1 MSKLEL
7 SIALSD
13 NSRTRPLIE
22 SRVLVQGIDLI
33 TTVVHPSEMF
43 WRQLRFGDFDIS
55 EMSLSSLFVAADRGD
70 KTWVA
75 VPVFTMRRFFHTGI
89 YVRCDLAINEPR
101 DLRGK
106 RVGVPEYQQTSAVW
120 SRGIL
125 EHEFGVKPQEIE
137 WFMER
142 GTDRSHGASTGF
154 RPPAG
159 VRLNVIPGNSNIG
172 AMLVSGELDAAI
184 HYLNADNLVD
194 RSRVDL
200 SASREVK
207 RLFSDPASEGR
218 RYYSKTKMYPIN
230 HTLVVRRAIVEK
242 HPWVALNL
250 FNAFSTAKKLKSGEA
265 AETLLPQLETG
276 LLSPDVKASLLAD
289 PMPYGVVSAQKEIE
303 TIAQYVYEQGLTKRL
318 VSVDEI
324 FAASVLDV

>member
-1 MSKLEL
+1 MLEL

-22 SRVLVQGIDLI
+22 SKVPVQGIDLI
-33 TTVVHPSEMF
+33 TTIVHPSEMF

-70 KTWVA
+70 QTWVA

-89 YVRCDLAINEPR
+89 YVRSDRGINEPV

-125 EHEFGVKPQEIE
+125 EHEFGVKPQDIE

-142 GTDRSHGASTGF
+142 APDRSHGASTGF

-159 VRLNVIPGNSNIG
+159 VRLNTIPPSNNIG
-172 AMLVSGELDAAI
+172 AMLISGELDAAI

-194 RSRVDL
+194 RSRIDL
-200 SASREVK
+200 SASREVR
-207 RLFSDPASEGR
+207 RLFNDPASEGR
-218 RYYSKTKMYPIN
+218 RYYSKTRLYPIN
-230 HTLVVRRAIVEK
+230 HTLVVRRKLIEK
-242 HPWVALNL
+242 HPWIALNL
-250 FNAFSTAKKLKSGEA
+250 FNAFVAAKKLKSEEA
-265 AETLLPQLETG
+265 AEVILPHVEIGLLPT
-276 LLSPDVKASLLAD
+276 DAKASLLSD

-303 TIAQYVYEQGLTKRL
+303 TIAQYVHEQGLTKRL
-318 VSVDEI
+318 VSISEV